1 MQGRELSSENMQR
14 GNILNQREKRI
25 VLQQNLMRQSNELF
39 KRLKEGNEEDST
51 LDDSIR
57 MGLWVS

>member
-25 VLQQNLMRQSNELF
+25 VLQKNLMRQSNELF